1 MYLNSYKPH
10 GFVKCKNFISL
21 KDVTREDLF
30 EFMYRTREFKQKAR
44 VKERTPYLTDK
55 YVAIISKP
63 AYFRSRIAFQIAVE
77 SIGGKP
83 LVIPLSGPN
92 IEQSLKDCD
101 VIRNLCDFGVSAF
114 IVDTSY
120 FHDAEVLETYA
131 ELPVVNANA
140 KAGPC
145 HAVSTLYTA
154 WEKLGRLGG
163 LKMAAIGDFSSADN
177 SVLIGAA
184 KCGVNLNII
193 SPDDCAPSIKTI
205 DYCRQFCNV
214 ELTSDL
220 DDGIRGCNIVYV
232 GENDFSGEFCLKEID
247 LSFAAKDAI
256 VLHSFPL
263 VREKGISDEAA
274 DCQQSLIFEQ
284 SANMIPAMKAALSFV
299 ATK

>member
-10 GFVKCKNFISL
+10 GYVKCKNFISL
-21 KDVTREDLF
+21 TNVTREDLF
-30 EFMYRTREFKQKAR
+30 EFMYRTREFKEKAR
-44 VKERTPYLTDK
+44 VKEQTPYLTDK

-77 SIGGKP
+77 SLGGKP

-101 VIRNLCDFGVSAF
+101 VMRNLCDFGISAF
-114 IVDTSY
+114 IVDTAY

-131 ELPVVNANA
+131 LLPVINANA

-145 HAVSTLYTA
+145 HALSTLYTA
-154 WEKLGRLGG
+154 WEKFGKLRG
-163 LKMAAIGDFSSADN
+163 LKMAAVGNFSADDN

-193 SPDDCAPSIKTI
+193 SPEDRAPSKRMT

-232 GENDFSGEFCLKEID
+232 GENDFGSEFCVKEID
-247 LSFAAKDAI
+247 MSFAAKDA
-256 VLHSFPL
+256 VLLHSFPL
-263 VREKGISDEAA
+263 IRDKDVSDDAA
-274 DCQQSLIFEQ
+274 DCAQSLIFEQ
-284 SANMIPAMKAALSFV
+284 ATNMIPSMKAALSFV